1 MLQSLMR
8 LGLNGW
14 EVLLSVKSNSSW
26 HPGSISWKKH
36 MYILSLNSR
45 VTKQI
50 DKTVI
55 AEIEI
60 GAERDH
66 REEQMWKE
74 NRLPTTGMTERTKS
88 NNKYYAAL
96 NISLRFEISKH
107 KKTSSP
113 LGTQAST
120 TLK

>member
-1 MLQSLMR
+1 
-8 LGLNGW
+8 
-14 EVLLSVKSNSSW
+14 
-26 HPGSISWKKH
+26 

-88 NNKYYAAL
+88 IIN
-96 NISLRFEISKH
+96 
-107 KKTSSP
+107 
-113 LGTQAST
+113 T
-120 TLK
+120 TLP

>member
-1 MLQSLMR
+1 
-8 LGLNGW
+8 
-14 EVLLSVKSNSSW
+14 
-26 HPGSISWKKH
+26 

-60 GAERDH
+60 GAERDL

-74 NRLPTTGMTERTKS
+74 NQLPTTGMTERTKS
-88 NNKYYAAL
+88 
-96 NISLRFEISKH
+96 II
-107 KKTSSP
+107 T
-113 LGTQAST
+113 T
-120 TLK
+120 TLP

>member
-1 MLQSLMR
+1 MLQSSMR

-45 VTKQI
+45 VTTQI
-50 DKTVI
+50 AKTVI

-74 NRLPTTGMTERTKS
+74 NRLPTTEMTVRTKS
-88 NNKYYAAL
+88 IMNA
-96 NISLRFEISKH
+96 
-107 KKTSSP
+107 
-113 LGTQAST
+113 
-120 TLK
+120 TLP